1 MEGLEQKAIQ
11 LLDKLE
17 SVVVDYTPK
26 VVDLALNVVR
36 VDAVG
41 NILLIILL
49 GIFSIVVPIV
59 FYKVW
64 SRLNDKCKENK
75 DSDTEMARFFTAFG
89 GIVSFII
96 LIWTFLYSI
105 VSIWGWVGLF
115 YPELAL
121 AHKLIS

>member
-36 VDAVG
+36 VDAIG
-41 NILLIILL
+41 NILLIVLL
-49 GIFSIVVPIV
+49 GILSIAVPIV

-75 DSDTEMARFFTAFG
+75 DSDTEMARFFIAFG
-89 GIVSFII
+89 GLILFII
-96 LIWTFLYSI
+96 LLWTFFWYI
-105 VSIWGWVGLF
+105 VNVWLWVGLF